1 VEVQVR
7 ASECETADDGG
18 LKRSLVI
25 CARRLLVVLGA
36 GAIVLGVSACG
47 GSDETAIQMPT
58 APSSKGTRST
68 PAAPNTKSV
77 KLFGGRTVV
86 VSSVCAASSGLS
98 SHKADAVAAA
108 KRLPRLKQALLNKR
122 RDLRTFLVAHPQGT
136 LAPDDYA
143 TYRSLRAAYR
153 SAFRRYNRK
162 VRAFNR
168 LADRFNTVLRA
179 CEID

>member
-1 VEVQVR
+1 VDVQVR
-7 ASECETADDGG
+7 ASECETAEHAG
-18 LKRSLVI
+18 LRRSLVI
-25 CARRLLVVLGA
+25 CARRFAVVLGA
-36 GAIVLGVSACG
+36 GTIVLSVSACG
-47 GSDETAIQMPT
+47 GSDETIQMPT

-86 VSSVCAASSGLS
+86 VSSVCAASIGLS
-98 SHKADAVAAA
+98 SLKADAVAAA
-108 KRLPRLKQALLNKR
+108 KQLPRLKQTLLNKR
-122 RDLRTFLVAHPQGT
+122 RDLKTFLVAHPQRT
-136 LAPDDYA
+136 LTADDYA

-153 SAFRRYNRK
+153 SALKRYNRK

-168 LADRFNTVLRA
+168 LADRFNTALQA